1 MNGVI
6 EIPLFRL
13 LIAYAFVGVTI
24 LVSSLFK
31 LSRDKEIIVATL
43 RMTVQLLI
51 VGYILNYI
59 FAIQSVLLAVGMI
72 CVMEGFA
79 VDNAIR
85 RARVAMRNRLKL
97 VAGTV
102 LVVGTFAALLIFLFL
117 VLGLKGFNARYVI
130 TICGMLLGNAMTG
143 LSIAIRALVGGFA
156 RDRAQI
162 ESALML
168 GASPFQA
175 SSGLI
180 REAFTLSAMPN
191 VNSMMGMGIV
201 SLPGMMTG
209 QILSGMSPL
218 VATKYQIAILLGQS
232 GTITLCCAAFLMLG
246 YKTFFNQRAQLL
258 DVEVLKKSSAG
269 IHFPWTNGRLGKQ

>member
-1 MNGVI
+1 MAI
-6 EIPLFRL
+6 
-13 LIAYAFVGVTI
+13 YAFVAVTI
-24 LVSSLFK
+24 LVASLFK

-51 VGYILNYI
+51 MGYVLNYI
-59 FAIQSVLLAVGMI
+59 FEWKSALLAVGMI

-85 RARVAMRNRLKL
+85 RARVFLRWRLK
-97 VAGTV
+97 VIAGGV
-102 LVVGTFAALLIFLFL
+102 LCVGTLLSLVIFLLF
-117 VLGLKGFNARYVI
+117 VLGLQSFNTRYII
-130 TICGMLLGNAMTG
+130 TICGMLLGNTMTG
-143 LSIAIRALVGGFA
+143 LSIAIRALANGFERENA
-156 RDRAQI
+156 KI

-168 GASPFQA
+168 GATPFQA

-201 SLPGMMTG
+201 ALPGMMTG

-246 YKTFFNQRAQLL
+246 YRTFFNRQAQL
-258 DVEVLKKSSAG
+258 VYTKNQSAG
-269 IHFPWTNGRLGKQ
+269 GQTYIK